1 MSFFLKRL
9 ITLFPVLFGVVTL
22 SFFFIHF
29 IPGDPVEIMLGES
42 ARVADKAQLRKELG
56 LDQPIT
62 TQYFLFLKNLSQ
74 LDLGSSLQSKKPVL
88 SEVLEKLP
96 ASLELGLATL
106 LFSLAIGVPLG
117 VISAMKKNG
126 FWDWSFSTLALIGLS
141 SPAFWLAPLLIW
153 LFALKLNWFPVSERG
168 GLPHLVLP
176 TLTLASGIAA
186 LFLRLTRSSL
196 LETLNED
203 YMKTAKAKGLS
214 TFKIF
219 FVHGLS
225 NSLFP
230 LLTTFGMVLGS
241 LITGT
246 VIVETLFDW
255 PGLGTLL
262 FQAIQNRDYPMV
274 QGCVL
279 FVSSLYVLVN
289 TLTDITYQF
298 LHPQVSVDS

>member
-1 MSFFLKRL
+1 
-9 ITLFPVLFGVVTL
+9 
-22 SFFFIHF
+22 
-29 IPGDPVEIMLGES
+29 
-42 ARVADKAQLRKELG
+42 
-56 LDQPIT
+56 
-62 TQYFLFLKNLSQ
+62 
-74 LDLGSSLQSKKPVL
+74 
-88 SEVLEKLP
+88 
-96 ASLELGLATL
+96 
-106 LFSLAIGVPLG
+106 
-117 VISAMKKNG
+117 MKKNG
-126 FWDWSFSTLALIGLS
+126 FWDWIFSTLALIGLS

-153 LFALKLNWFPVSERG
+153 LFALELNWFPVSERG
-168 GLPHLVLP
+168 GLAHLALP
-176 TLTLASGIAA
+176 TMTLASGIAA

-203 YMKTAKAKGLS
+203 YMTTAKAKGLS

-219 FVHGLS
+219 FIHGLS

-279 FVSSLYVLVN
+279 FVSILYVLVN
-289 TLTDITYQF
+289 TLTDLVYQV
-298 LHPQVSVDS
+298 LHPQVRLDS